1 MPLNVWRTSFMNTF
15 PRFGRRAALGAGLG
29 LLLPATL
36 RAQGAAWP
44 TRAPSII
51 VPFAAGG
58 GVDVATRTVADAAG
72 TVLGQRLVIE
82 NRGGGSTIPATQA
95 VTRAQPDGYT
105 ILAVPTTTVINPAF
119 RNDIPYDWT
128 TELVPVG
135 LVAKLPFV
143 VVTSAKSPVKTM
155 QDLAEA
161 TRKSGQPLTFGSG
174 GSGTVAHLAG
184 ELFGLRAGI
193 ETQHVPYRGEAP
205 ALTDTIGG
213 TLNVM
218 FCTLASASGQIESG
232 TLRALAVT
240 TAQRVPGM
248 PDVPTVAEQGFP
260 GYDVSAWVAL
270 SVPRGTPAAPIEA
283 LNHAFNEALK
293 QAPVQQRLAT
303 LGAVPAGGTPQEL
316 ATFMAAEAE
325 LWAKVITDAKV
336 RMD

>member
-1 MPLNVWRTSFMNTF
+1 MLASP
-15 PRFGRRAALGAGLG
+15 PFGRRAGLRAALAASLGAV
-29 LLLPATL
+29 LPGGRAL
-36 RAQGAAWP
+36 AQGNAWP
-44 TRAPSII
+44 TRPPTVI

-58 GVDVATRTVADAAG
+58 GVDVAMRTVSDAASSL
-72 TVLGQRLVIE
+72 LGQRVVIE

-105 ILAVPTTTVINPAF
+105 LLAVPTTTVINPAF
-119 RNDIPYDWT
+119 RDDIPYDWK
-128 TELVPVG
+128 TELVPIG
-135 LVAKLPFV
+135 LVTKLPFV
-143 VVTSAKSPVKTM
+143 VVTSVKSPVKNM

-193 ETQHVPYRGEAP
+193 PTQHIPYRGEAP

-218 FCTLASASGQIESG
+218 FCTLASAAGQIQNG

-240 TAQRVPGM
+240 VAERVPSL
-248 PDVPTVAEQGFP
+248 PEIPTVAEQGFP
-260 GYDVSAWVAL
+260 GYDVSAWAAL
-270 SVPRGTPAAPIEA
+270 AAPRGTPAEPVAAINRA
-283 LNHAFNEALK
+283 YNEALK
-293 QAPVQQRLAT
+293 QDAVQQRLAT
-303 LGAVPAGGTPQEL
+303 LGAVPAGGTPEEL
-316 ATFMAAEAE
+316 ARFMATEAE
-325 LWAKVITDAKV
+325 LWAKVIADAKV

>member
-1 MPLNVWRTSFMNTF
+1 MTTLTAL
-15 PRFGRRAALGAGLG
+15 RRRDALLASLGAGLG
-29 LLLPATL
+29 LMLPAAV

-44 TRAPSII
+44 TRPPTII

-72 TVLGQRLVIE
+72 TPLGQRIVIE
-82 NRGGGSTIPATQA
+82 NRGGGSTIPATQT

-119 RNDIPYDWT
+119 RDDIPYDWKK
-128 TELVPVG
+128 ELAPVG
-135 LVAKLPFV
+135 LVARLPFV
-143 VVTSAKSPVKTM
+143 VVTAASSRIRTM
-155 QDLAEA
+155 KDLAEA
-161 TRKSGQPLTFGSG
+161 TRTSRQPLTFGSG

-218 FCTLASASGQIESG
+218 FCTLASASGQIQSG
-232 TLRALAVT
+232 ALRALAVT
-240 TAQRVPGM
+240 TAQRVPSL
-248 PDVPTVAEQGFP
+248 PDVPTVAEQGYP
-260 GYDVSAWVAL
+260 DYDVSAWVAL
-270 SVPRGTPAAPIEA
+270 AVPHGTPQGPVQA
-283 LNHAFNEALK
+283 LNRAFNEALK
-293 QAPVQQRLAT
+293 QPNVQQRLAT
-303 LGAVPAGGTPQEL
+303 LGAVPAGGTPEEL
-316 ATFMAAEAE
+316 AQFMDAEAT

-336 RMD
+336 RME